1 MNYKVFQTNSEN
13 ELKKIIMKSKIIQGP
28 IVIIVKI
35 EPGKAIGKR
44 INIEPHK
51 IKKRFI
57 VSVKKSK

>member
-1 MNYKVFQTNSEN
+1 MKVIFAEKIITNS
-13 ELKKIIMKSKIIQGP
+13 KKVQGP

-35 EPGKAIGKR
+35 EPGKTIGKR

>member
-1 MNYKVFQTNSEN
+1 MNYKVFQTESEN
-13 ELKKIIMKSKIIQGP
+13 ELKKIIINSKKIQGP

-35 EPGKAIGKR
+35 EPGKTIGKR

>member
-1 MNYKVFQTNSEN
+1 
-13 ELKKIIMKSKIIQGP
+13 MKSKTIQGP

-57 VSVKKSK
+57 VSVKKAI